1 MQRLPFVDWT
11 RGFAVLAM
19 VLWHSADAWLRPALK
34 TGEGFFFVRFVGG
47 LAAPAFLL
55 LAGTGAALA
64 ARAPRDAAH
73 AAQLRLAG
81 LARGFEILLLGYAL
95 RLQTWL
101 LDAAAVRQLHTVRAW
116 LPLAAGYAALF
127 WAARVVTRARRRA
140 LAWAAPGAALVAVG
154 LLQVESVAP
163 GRLARLLQV
172 DVLQAIGAALMLLAW
187 AAPLVRRPLP
197 ALATGVA
204 IAFATPFVWAQLPG
218 ALPRPLAAYLG
229 RFEPLPGAPAPALF
243 PLFPWLA
250 YACLGAALGSWLREV
265 RTAAASSTAG
275 APQHRQG
282 ERAVDALVLRWMLLG
297 ALTAAL
303 TSEAHP
309 VVLRVMNALPE
320 SVPPLRVAFRVGMI
334 TTLLGVGLMLATRR
348 ASVALL
354 DLGRASLRVYWFHLP
369 FAYGLL
375 GLPLRGKLTYFQYAL
390 VAPVLALAMWGLSR
404 VSFTRKRSSP
414 ERPIAGGAA
423 LENRA

>member
-73 AAQLRLAG
+73 AAQLRSTG

-101 LDAAAVRQLHTVRAW
+101 LDAAAVRQLHTLRAW

-127 WAARVVTRARRRA
+127 WAARVVTRAPRRA
-140 LAWAAPGAALVAVG
+140 LAWAAPGAALVALG

-172 DVLQAIGAALMLLAW
+172 DVLQAIGAALMLLAL
-187 AAPLVRRPLP
+187 AAPLVRRPLL
-197 ALATGVA
+197 ALATGSA
-204 IAFATPFVWAQLPG
+204 IAFATPFVWALLPG

-250 YACLGAALGSWLREV
+250 YACLGAALGSWLRE
-265 RTAAASSTAG
+265 TASSAAR
-275 APQHRQG
+275 APQQREGAH
-282 ERAVDALVLRWMLLG
+282 AVDALVLRCMLIG
-297 ALTAAL
+297 AITAVL
-303 TSEAHP
+303 TSEAQP
-309 VVLRVMNALPE
+309 FVLRVMNAVPE
-320 SVPPLRVAFRVGMI
+320 SVPPLRVAFRGALI
-334 TTLLGVGLMLATRR
+334 TTLLGVGLVLAAGR

-375 GLPLRGKLTYFQYAL
+375 GLPLRGKLTYLQYGL
-390 VAPVLALAMWGLSR
+390 VAPLLALAMWGLSR

-414 ERPIAGGAA
+414 ERPIASEAP